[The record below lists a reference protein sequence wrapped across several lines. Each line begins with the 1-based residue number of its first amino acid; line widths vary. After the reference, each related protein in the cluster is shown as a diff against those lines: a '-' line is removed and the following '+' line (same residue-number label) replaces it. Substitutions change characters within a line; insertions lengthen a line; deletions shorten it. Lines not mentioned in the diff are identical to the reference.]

1 MILEGDIGNIMKKEI
16 SSDDIGGRYWK
27 YHEKKRYLLMILE
40 GGIYHERKR
49 YFQMILEDGI
59 YHERKRYF

>member
-27 YHEKKRYLLMILE
+27 YHEKKEISSDDIGNIMK
-40 GGIYHERKR
+40 KR
-49 YFQMILEDGI
+49 DIF
-59 YHERKRYF
+59 